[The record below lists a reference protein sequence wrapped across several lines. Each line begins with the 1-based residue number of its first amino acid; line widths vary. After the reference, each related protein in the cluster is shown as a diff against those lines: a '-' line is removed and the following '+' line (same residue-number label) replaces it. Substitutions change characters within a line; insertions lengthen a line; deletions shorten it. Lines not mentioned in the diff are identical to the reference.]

1 MGSTNTL
8 ENAQP
13 STSDI
18 TYVLHQLTEGISCQN
33 ERIEET
39 NKLAR
44 QEFDIKKEKYD
55 GKKDRISKLHSSFLN
70 IFLNSS
76 STDGDRAAK
85 DITAVYRSFLN
96 QETEGLANQQFSV
109 LFRELGFPDVGF
121 SHGFF
126 QAFLSGNFLYPE
138 PGCPNNFSIFYFY
151 EKLHDALD
159 NKRCLLMHLK

>member
-18 TYVLHQLTEGISCQN
+18 TYVLHQLTEVISCQN

-44 QEFDIKKEKYD
+44 QEFDIKKKKYD
-55 GKKDRISKLHSSFLN
+55 GKKDRLSKLHSSFLN

-85 DITAVYRSFLN
+85 DITAVCRSFLN

-121 SHGFF
+121 SHGFSKH
-126 QAFLSGNFLYPE
+126 FLAEIFCTLSLAVLTISQY
-138 PGCPNNFSIFYFY
+138 SISMRNYTM
-151 EKLHDALD
+151 
-159 NKRCLLMHLK
+159 LLTTRGAC